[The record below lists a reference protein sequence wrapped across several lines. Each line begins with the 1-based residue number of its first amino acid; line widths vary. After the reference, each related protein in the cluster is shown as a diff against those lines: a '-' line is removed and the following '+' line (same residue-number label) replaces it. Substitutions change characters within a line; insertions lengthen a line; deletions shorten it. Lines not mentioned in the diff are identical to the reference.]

1 MKSYTDLEQSK
12 RLAEILP
19 LESADMLHCLSFNES
34 LLATV
39 PIQYSGSFRYQPELT
54 VPCWSLAAL
63 LKILPKS
70 IRLTQDMR
78 NCYDNPIYKGEK
90 YKFELKRCGFLSD
103 EWYIQYCGGQERQY
117 GKRYYH
123 NAPVELHV
131 TKRYDNPV
139 DACVEMIEKLHELK
153 ML

>member
-1 MKSYTDLEQSK
+1 MNKICTSIEQSK
-12 RLAEILP
+12 KLIESGVDVNTADMYYQWYS
-19 LESADMLHCLSFNES
+19 ESALH
-34 LLATV
+34 V
-39 PIQYSGSFRYQPELT
+39 GKGSKKLNADCPS
-54 VPCWSLAAL
+54 WSLSAL

-131 TKRYDNPV
+131 TKRYDNIV

>member
-1 MKSYTDLEQSK
+1 MATVKAYTDLEQSK
-12 RLAEILP
+12 KLTKILP
-19 LESADMLHCLSFNES
+19 LESADMYYDGYGRLPQGYAYTLIFPNSFEYDKP
-34 LLATV
+34 A
-39 PIQYSGSFRYQPELT
+39 
-54 VPCWSLAAL
+54 WSLSAL

-131 TKRYDNPV
+131 TKKYDNPV
-139 DACVEMIEKLHELK
+139 DACVEMIEKLNELK